1 MQEQVV
7 EETQP
12 TAENQFNAAFDD
24 INLQTC
30 TSISGTATIHERSGM
45 SEMSKQEIVQQVI
58 HEDFKRIVDE
68 MHMFRVS
75 TYSQAQ
81 SSKQLAGSKYA
92 CSKRWVCFF
101 HGMINLG
108 IFFLNDDNNL
118 TGHTKPRIKFSQ
130 LSLSRLILAT
140 QLN

>member
-75 TYSQAQ
+75 TYSQA
-81 SSKQLAGSKYA
+81 
-92 CSKRWVCFF
+92 
-101 HGMINLG
+101 
-108 IFFLNDDNNL
+108 
-118 TGHTKPRIKFSQ
+118 
-130 LSLSRLILAT
+130 
-140 QLN
+140 